1 MWETEA
7 HQWQER
13 SPLLALPPDA
23 RPGGASTG
31 CSQEVPGIKDNG
43 QGLGSTVLGPSSAFV
58 RIPGVLCSRSVHFT
72 RVNLT
77 LREKEP

>member
-1 MWETEA
+1 MAGEEPAACTGP
-7 HQWQER
+7 HV
-13 SPLLALPPDA
+13 

-31 CSQEVPGIKDNG
+31 CSQEVPRIKDSG

-58 RIPGVLCSRSVHFT
+58 RIPGVLCSRSVRFT
-72 RVNLT
+72 CVKLT